1 MVGMEELTVN
11 LTRENR
17 EKEESLTEL
26 RASIT
31 EKDVEIAQTII
42 KVEQNSTH
50 MQERIDKEREQ
61 ST

>member
-1 MVGMEELTVN
+1 MEELTVN

-50 MQERIDKEREQ
+50 MQERIDKERE
-61 ST
+61 